1 MMQFSSEV
9 LNSPE
14 RILSEL
20 AKVKQEIRTL
30 TVAESFLKDE
40 LEEHRKDGRIKG
52 IFESFGVIA
61 TRVRREGK
69 WTYSERL
76 QRLEVEMTEELDD
89 QKKTEREDGPARQ
102 NAPTFHW
109 NIRNKS
115 KDE

>member
-1 MMQFSSEV
+1 MIPLDSEL

-14 RILSEL
+14 RILSKL

-30 TVAESFLKDE
+30 TVAESVLKDE

-61 TRVRREGK
+61 KRVRREGK
-69 WTYSERL
+69 WNYSDRL
-76 QRLEVEMTEELDD
+76 QRLEVEMMEDLDE
-89 QKKTEREDGPARQ
+89 QKKIEREDEPARQ